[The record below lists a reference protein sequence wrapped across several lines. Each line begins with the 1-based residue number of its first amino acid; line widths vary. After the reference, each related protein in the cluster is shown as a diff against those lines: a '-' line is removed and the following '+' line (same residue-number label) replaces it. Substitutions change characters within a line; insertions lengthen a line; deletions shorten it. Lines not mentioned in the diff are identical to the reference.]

1 MDQKKNISIP
11 DLALR
16 VIRGEFGN
24 GVERK
29 NKLGYLYPVVQNV
42 VNRKLSCK
50 YEYPIDE
57 SLIEEIAK
65 KAMNGEFGPIDELKI
80 NLDYIYSRVQEKI
93 NEITQEELKNKSIED
108 IAYDVIKGKYGTGEY
123 RKNILGNLYEKV
135 NNKVNEI
142 LDAVKKIEK
151 KEINEIN
158 EKEQNSNGNKINED
172 KNLIQ
177 ASGIE
182 KLSIEELSNKVIRG
196 EFGNGKIRKQK
207 LGDLYPIVQ
216 NRVNE
221 RLGCNARCDI
231 DETSIEIWLKE

>member
-1 MDQKKNISIP
+1 
-11 DLALR
+11 
-16 VIRGEFGN
+16 
-24 GVERK
+24 
-29 NKLGYLYPVVQNV
+29 
-42 VNRKLSCK
+42 
-50 YEYPIDE
+50 
-57 SLIEEIAK
+57 
-65 KAMNGEFGPIDELKI
+65 MNGEFGPIDELKI

-231 DETSIEIWLKE
+231 DETSIEILAKRVIRGEFGNGKERKSKLGELYPYVQNKVNKMLGCPTVYEEKPKPDYIKLK